1 MMCLLRSIFAFGIV
15 AAVLCMN
22 TRPSHAYQTG
32 ESKWCTVTNKGGD
45 TAQWQCEYD
54 TSDECAAAVA
64 GTPGGYCA
72 INPYWRPDQSSN
84 GH

>member
-32 ESKWCTVTNKGGD
+32 ESKGCTVTNKGGD

-54 TSDECAAAVA
+54 TSDECAAVVA
-64 GTPGGYCA
+64 GTPGG
-72 INPYWRPDQSSN
+72 DQSSN